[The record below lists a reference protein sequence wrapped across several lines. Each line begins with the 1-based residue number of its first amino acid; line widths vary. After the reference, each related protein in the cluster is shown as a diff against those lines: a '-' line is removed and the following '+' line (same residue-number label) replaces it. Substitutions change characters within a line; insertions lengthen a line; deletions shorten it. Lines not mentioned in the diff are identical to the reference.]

1 MTNLRDARKKGS
13 LEQFIKEHENDVPGD
28 MHKLDAAIGRP
39 SQEKS
44 KSDQEAS
51 TPGSDDG

>member
-1 MTNLRDARKKGS
+1 MTNLREARKKGR
-13 LEQFIKEHENDVPGD
+13 LDKFVAEHEADPPGD
-28 MHKLDAAIGRP
+28 IDKLDAAIGRP
-39 SQEKS
+39 AQEKS